1 MLTSPSYFSW
11 LEHLVL
17 QFIIGQA
24 IEPMKTSYSKTATLI
39 FTGLLS
45 FQAAQA
51 QPALKT
57 KPLTLEGDIA
67 SHLVAG
73 VDRFLLREL
82 SASITRR
89 EQHWSRD
96 FTSHAAYAKSVEP
109 NRQRLAHII
118 GLRDQRVAFDGLTLG
133 STTAESSLVGQ
144 TDRIT
149 VRSVSW
155 PAFGDVTATGLL
167 LEPMYFSMQ

>member
-1 MLTSPSYFSW
+1 
-11 LEHLVL
+11 
-17 QFIIGQA
+17 
-24 IEPMKTSYSKTATLI
+24 MKTFHPKTVALI
-39 FTGLLS
+39 FAGLLWL
-45 FQAAQA
+45 QTAHA
-51 QPALKT
+51 QPALET

-82 SASITRR
+82 SASIARR
-89 EQHWSRD
+89 EQYWSRD

-109 NRQRLAHII
+109 NRRRLAHII
-118 GLRDQRVAFDGLTLG
+118 GLRDERVTFDGLTLA

-149 VRSVSW
+149 FRAVSW

-167 LEPMYFSMQ
+167 LEPRGRDALANVIALPDCNQLP